1 LTKVEDSDKLIHGG
15 GNMLEYMLAKLK
27 HEELIK
33 EAEKE
38 RMLRD
43 ARQLKVLYG
52 SNVQREQA
60 EKERRVAVKS

>member
-1 LTKVEDSDKLIHGG
+1 MINLFTGS
-15 GNMLEYMLAKLK
+15 GNMLKYMLAKLK

>member
-1 LTKVEDSDKLIHGG
+1 MTKVEDHDKLIHGG
-15 GNMLEYMLAKLK
+15 GSVSEYMLAKLK

-33 EAEKE
+33 EVEKE

-60 EKERRVAVKS
+60 DKERRVAVKS

>member
-1 LTKVEDSDKLIHGG
+1 
-15 GNMLEYMLAKLK
+15 MLEYMLAKLK

-52 SNVQREQA
+52 SNAQREQA

>member
-1 LTKVEDSDKLIHGG
+1 VS
-15 GNMLEYMLAKLK
+15 EYMLAKLK

-33 EAEKE
+33 EVEKE

-60 EKERRVAVKS
+60 DKERRVAVKS

>member
-1 LTKVEDSDKLIHGG
+1 MRIVINLFTGS
-15 GNMLEYMLAKLK
+15 GNMLKYMLAKLK

>member
-1 LTKVEDSDKLIHGG
+1 MINLFTGS
-15 GNMLEYMLAKLK
+15 GNMLKYMFAKLK

-52 SNVQREQA
+52 SNVQREKA

>member
-1 LTKVEDSDKLIHGG
+1 
-15 GNMLEYMLAKLK
+15 MLKYMFAKLK

-52 SNVQREQA
+52 SNVQREKA

>member
-1 LTKVEDSDKLIHGG
+1 
-15 GNMLEYMLAKLK
+15 MLEYMLAKLR

-38 RMLRD
+38 RVLRE

-52 SNVQREQA
+52 SNAQQEQA
-60 EKERRVAVKS
+60 RRERKAALKG